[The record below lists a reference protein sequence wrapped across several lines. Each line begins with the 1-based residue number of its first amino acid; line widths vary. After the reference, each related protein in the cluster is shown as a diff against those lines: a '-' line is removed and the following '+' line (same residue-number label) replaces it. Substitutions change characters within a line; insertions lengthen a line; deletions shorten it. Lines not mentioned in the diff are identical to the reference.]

1 MQAHIAIQGTA
12 RPAHYTIL
20 KDENGFT
27 ANTLEQALHAMAYVF
42 NRATKAISIVPGA
55 YTADLVAERG
65 RDYLYRTFNESSKRQ
80 AFNST
85 TALWN
90 NGVHS
95 RLKDLM
101 FYI

>member
-1 MQAHIAIQGTA
+1 MQAHIALQGTA

-20 KDENGFT
+20 KDENGFN
-27 ANTLEQALHAMAYVF
+27 ANTLEKVLHAMAYVF

-65 RDYLYRTFNESSKRQ
+65 RDYLYRTFNESNKRQ
-80 AFNST
+80 TFNQN
-85 TALWN
+85 TAPWSS
-90 NGVHS
+90 GVHPN
-95 RLKDLM
+95 LKDLM